1 MAKIVK
7 LFRSPDAA
15 ERALDLLSKKGFG
28 ENETAVA
35 LHPMEQNHVM
45 AGKLVHPSAF
55 GSANEFLATG
65 PLSGPLKGAKEE
77 LAALFV
83 KELEIPAE
91 QGNYYEF
98 ALQIGGILIA
108 VYTDDTK
115 ADLARQTLK
124 SASVPPEE
132 QALSDI
138 TPGFV
143 KASRMAASNP
153 IDASMSGDFRRY

>member
-15 ERALDLLSKKGFG
+15 ERALALLSEKGFG
-28 ENETAVA
+28 GDETAVA
-35 LHPMEQNHVM
+35 LRPMEQNRSVT
-45 AGKLVHPSAF
+45 GKLAHPSAF
-55 GSANEFLATG
+55 GITSEFLAAG

-77 LAALFV
+77 LATLLV

-91 QGNYYEF
+91 QGVYYEF

-115 ADLARQTLK
+115 APLARQTLK
-124 SASVPPEE
+124 SAEVLPGE
-132 QALSDI
+132 QALSDKS
-138 TPGFV
+138 PGFV
-143 KASRMAASNP
+143 RADRMVASHP
-153 IDASMSGDFRRY
+153 IDASMSGDFRNY